1 MPVSLCGESVKRFQ
15 QQTEGSGPVLCLKE
29 NFFLS
34 GQSVSRNVFHI
45 MWTLAREQDQLAF
58 LRWLFKS
65 PQSTLYFYRQFLDM
79 VLRRIIKKTQ
89 ITKI

>member
-15 QQTEGSGPVLCLKE
+15 QQTEGSGPVLSLKE

-45 MWTLAREQDQLAF
+45 MWTLAREQEQLAF

-65 PQSTLYFYRQFLDM
+65 IQSALYFCCQFLGV
-79 VLRRIIKKTQ
+79 VLGRIINK
-89 ITKI
+89 